1 MSKDETAKTDKAS
14 KPMTDEE
21 ARKAVGGAMPSYS
34 DSREKGDP
42 DTVQFRRY
50 RR

>member
-1 MSKDETAKTDKAS
+1 MSNDKTKKTDQAS

-21 ARKAVGGAMPSYS
+21 ARKAVGGAMPPYS

-42 DTVQFRRY
+42 DTVGFRRY